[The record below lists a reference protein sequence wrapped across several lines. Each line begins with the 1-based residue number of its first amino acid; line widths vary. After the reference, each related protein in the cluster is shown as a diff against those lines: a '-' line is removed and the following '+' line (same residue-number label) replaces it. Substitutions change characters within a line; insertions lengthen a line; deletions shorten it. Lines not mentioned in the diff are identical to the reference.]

1 MRNETSIARLPASGS
16 RVCRARPV
24 TLSEWLERAG
34 KIKPDAIADAW
45 VIHDRWCAVHHVHA
59 CNCNPAIEIRN
70 G

>member
-1 MRNETSIARLPASGS
+1 MRDETSIIRLPASGS
-16 RVCRARPV
+16 RDYRARLV
-24 TLSEWLERAG
+24 TLFERLELAG

-45 VIHDRWCAVHHVHA
+45 VIHDRWCAVYHGHA